1 MKGRD
6 RKLRIR
12 ELDPRK
18 VANALL
24 HAPLLANQLGH
35 KWLKSTFNSHI
46 LPDPDDLETQ
56 FVRDLMLLDTETI
69 IETWYG
75 GQEEAIDLM
84 LWLKRSE
91 NNSN

>member
-6 RKLRIR
+6 GKLRIK

-18 VANALL
+18 VANALM
-24 HAPLLANQLGH
+24 HAPLLANHLGH
-35 KWLKSTFNSHI
+35 KWLKSTFNSYI

-75 GQEEAIDLM
+75 GQEEAMDLM
-84 LWLKRSE
+84 LWLNRSE

>member
-1 MKGRD
+1 M
-6 RKLRIR
+6 RIK

-18 VANALL
+18 VANALM
-24 HAPLLANQLGH
+24 HAPLLANHLGH
-35 KWLKSTFNSHI
+35 KWLKSTYNSYI

-75 GQEEAIDLM
+75 GQEEATDL
-84 LWLKRSE
+84 LFRLKGNE
-91 NNSN
+91 DNSN